1 MTLQVI
7 KDQSV
12 ISSIKV
18 VESIKR
24 WTLNFTDIINNN
36 NKYYNLELVKA
47 SNGAFYIFTVYG
59 RVGAP
64 NPAKEYRSCYN
75 QAEAEN
81 EAEKIVKS
89 KTKKGYVEVKLA
101 KADVGSDVGK
111 SKIDQTV
118 SVESLKKMGAKVVE
132 EPAVVSKLHTNVQ
145 DLIRTWF
152 GVTQEFK
159 ALRLFGPVI
168 GII

>member
-36 NKYYNLELVKA
+36 NKYYNLELDKA

-59 RVGAP
+59 RVGCHC
-64 NPAKEYRSCYN
+64 E
-75 QAEAEN
+75 
-81 EAEKIVKS
+81 
-89 KTKKGYVEVKLA
+89 
-101 KADVGSDVGK
+101 
-111 SKIDQTV
+111 
-118 SVESLKKMGAKVVE
+118 
-132 EPAVVSKLHTNVQ
+132 
-145 DLIRTWF
+145 
-152 GVTQEFK
+152 
-159 ALRLFGPVI
+159 
-168 GII
+168 